1 MNWVDIVI
9 IIYLGISVV
18 TGLVEGLIRTV
29 LSIIGLIIGIMLASH
44 FYKQLGNILTFI
56 SNKNWANIVAFIII
70 LVAVMVIAAI
80 IGMILRSIIKGIMLG
95 WVDKVGGVV
104 IGLFLG
110 ALSISAIL
118 AIIMKYHPMDVISN
132 SAFAGFFLNK
142 FPIVLK
148 FLPSEFSTVKNF
160 FK

>member
-1 MNWVDIVI
+1 M
-9 IIYLGISVV
+9 
-18 TGLVEGLIRTV
+18 IRTV

-95 WVDKVGGVV
+95 WVDKVGGAV

-110 ALSISAIL
+110 ALSISAI
-118 AIIMKYHPMDVISN
+118 
-132 SAFAGFFLNK
+132 
-142 FPIVLK
+142 
-148 FLPSEFSTVKNF
+148 
-160 FK
+160 